1 MSDPTLNYTTH
12 FETLVALVTHL
23 AVVGG
28 DEADAA
34 NAPKLAKRL
43 RLNEQEVEYVLDNF
57 HGLFRRSEMQYPT
70 KNYGQQYKYTLQLRY
85 ARRKYVDGQVA
96 NVGEAL
102 SNEELFALLEFISNK
117 VREEQENERQA
128 KGNRVTMIG
137 VWIAA
142 ALSLASIIVS
152 LLK

>member
-1 MSDPTLNYTTH
+1 MSNPKLSYTAN

-43 RLNEQEVEYVLDNF
+43 GLSEKDVKYVLDNF
-57 HGLFRRSEMQYPT
+57 LGLFRKTEMQYPT

-85 ARRKYVDGQVA
+85 ARRKYVDNQVV

-102 SNEELFALLEFISNK
+102 SNDELFALLEFVSNK

-128 KGNRVTMIG
+128 RGNRVTMIG

-142 ALSLASIIVS
+142 SLSLSSIIVS